1 MDLVPGLSFELWI
14 GLMIACVALAATP
27 GPSMSLF
34 MANTTSYGTR
44 AGLLTVAGNTI
55 GVSILV
61 ATATIGLTSVMAL
74 VSEWFEVIRWIG
86 VAYLIYLGVQKL
98 LSATRSAG
106 VPVQVQ
112 PSAHWIIPQAL
123 LVALSN
129 PKVLL
134 FLGAFFPQF
143 LDLSSPAA
151 PQLAVLAISFVLA
164 IALTDA
170 ALVLVAARARI
181 LLTRKG
187 SRAADAVSGI
197 ILLGGGALL
206 ASIRR

>member
-1 MDLVPGLSFELWI
+1 
-14 GLMIACVALAATP
+14 MIACVALAATP

-187 SRAADAVSGI
+187 NRAADAVSGI

>member
-1 MDLVPGLSFELWI
+1 
-14 GLMIACVALAATP
+14 MIACVALAATP

-143 LDLSSPAA
+143 IDLSSPAA

-187 SRAADAVSGI
+187 NRAADAVSGI

>member
-1 MDLVPGLSFELWI
+1 
-14 GLMIACVALAATP
+14 MIACVALAATP

-143 LDLSSPAA
+143 IDLSSPAA